1 MLVPARRER
10 FFAPRFAVF
19 LLPAFFFVPTFL
31 LAAFFFPA
39 FLELFFLR
47 VAMVSPLSFSANI
60 AILIITR
67 GLVSDASFAT

>member
-1 MLVPARRER
+1 MPFGYCGTRTMLVPTRRER

-19 LLPAFFFVPTFL
+19 LLPAFFFVPTFF

-47 VAMVSPLSFSANI
+47 VAMVSP
-60 AILIITR
+60 R
-67 GLVSDASFAT
+67 

>member
-1 MLVPARRER
+1 MLVPTRRVR

-19 LLPAFFFVPTFL
+19 LLPAFFFVLTFF

-47 VAMVSPLSFSANI
+47 VAMVSP
-60 AILIITR
+60 R
-67 GLVSDASFAT
+67 